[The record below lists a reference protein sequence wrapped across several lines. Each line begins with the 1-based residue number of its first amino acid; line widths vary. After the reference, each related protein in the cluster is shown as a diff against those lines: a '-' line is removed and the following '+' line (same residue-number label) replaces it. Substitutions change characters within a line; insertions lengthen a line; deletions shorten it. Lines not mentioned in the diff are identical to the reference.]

1 MNGPCHV
8 IKTTAFTI
16 EPGEDAET
24 NPGVFGRSLATYVAE
39 QMRARGESVE
49 GLIAE
54 DFGWCVM
61 LRRKPFMLWIAC
73 SNRDGRTD
81 EWIAFAVAEGGL
93 INKLLGKVN
102 PSHEV
107 RRISE
112 MLGDI
117 MQSAPGVESYT
128 MEV

>member
-8 IKTTAFTI
+8 IKTTAFAI

-39 QMRARGESVE
+39 QMRVRGESVE

-61 LRRKPFMLWIAC
+61 LRRKPLTLWIAC
-73 SNRDGRTD
+73 GNREGRTE

-102 PSHEV
+102 PSQEV

-117 MQSAPGVESYT
+117 MQSAPGVEFYSV
-128 MEV
+128 EE